1 MWLCVL
7 RNSETTWPISSK
19 DLTLS
24 DSKTASNMCDEVY
37 SSPPVFFYCCALV
50 TWAVAKDHL
59 GENWTWTSNLH
70 INIFETVVSQVQ
82 LRSCWC
88 SLFCKRHLGPFVQW
102 RVFLVQV
109 AMPCCMP
116 SNFLKLMVFWP
127 HVIANGVMARSD
139 EPHSPLQVTAVQE
152 NIQN

>member
-37 SSPPVFFYCCALV
+37 SSPPVFFLDCCALV

-59 GENWTWTSNLH
+59 EKIELEHQTY
-70 INIFETVVSQVQ
+70 INIFETLVTGATSQLLMLSFLQ
-82 LRSCWC
+82 EAPWAIC
-88 SLFCKRHLGPFVQW
+88 SMACLPCAGGH
-102 RVFLVQV
+102 
-109 AMPCCMP
+109 AMLHA